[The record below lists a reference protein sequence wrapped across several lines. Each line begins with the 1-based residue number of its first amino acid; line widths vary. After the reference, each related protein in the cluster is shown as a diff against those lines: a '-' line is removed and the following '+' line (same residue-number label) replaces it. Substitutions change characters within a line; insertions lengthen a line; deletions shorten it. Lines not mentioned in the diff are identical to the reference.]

1 MLNIGDKLYCINTLT
16 YCGREFFIKDRI
28 YNIADKEYDRISVI
42 DELGTSNAS
51 FSLRINNVDVYKF
64 KNYFIDL
71 KTYRKQKLNRLKNIN
86 EKR

>member
-16 YCGREFFIKDRI
+16 YCGKDFFIKDRI
-28 YNIADKEYDRISVI
+28 YNITYKEYDRISVI

-51 FSLRINNVDVYKF
+51 FSLRINNADVYKF

-71 KTYRKQKLNRLKNIN
+71 KTYRKQKLNKLKNIN